1 MSILA
6 LKGINKSFGGN
17 HVLTNISLSLEAGEI
32 HSIIGENGAGK
43 STLMKII
50 GGVYSMDSG
59 EILIDGRRVTLRNP
73 VEASAAGIGIVHQEL
88 SVADNMTVAQN
99 VFVNREPTRFLGFV
113 DFKKMNAMAEA
124 EFQKI
129 GIPIQPEMLV
139 KDLSVG
145 MQQIVEIVKVLSQNV
160 RILILDEPTSALSDK
175 ETQNL
180 FSLLETLKQRG
191 TCIIF
196 ISHKLN
202 EIQQI
207 SDRVSVLRDGN
218 FIGTLSKGEIDEN
231 VIISMMVG
239 RELGNL
245 YPPKA
250 KSRNGEV
257 VLRTEHLTRNEKF
270 YDVSL
275 SFRAGEITG
284 MFGLVGAGR
293 TELAW
298 SIFGADR
305 IDSGKVFF
313 EGREVRFRSP
323 EQAIKAGLGYLSE
336 DRKRMGLFV
345 SMDVKDNI
353 VVTSLNKVSSK
364 LGMLNRKK
372 IAQIAGEHVES
383 LEIHP
388 EHCEDVLISRLSG
401 GNQQKV
407 LFAKWLQVGPK
418 ILIVDEPT
426 RGVDVGAKAKIHS
439 ILRELADSGMAIV
452 MISSELPE
460 ILGLSDTVAI
470 MNEGRLMDVMEND
483 GLTEEDVVAK
493 AFGQGGAL
501 V

>member
-1 MSILA
+1 MSILE
-6 LKGINKSFGGN
+6 LKHINKSFGEN
-17 HVLTNISLSLEAGEI
+17 HVLTDISLSLEAGEI

-50 GGVYSMDSG
+50 GGIYTMDNG
-59 EILIDGRRVTLRNP
+59 EILIDGKSVVMRNP
-73 VEASAAGIGIVHQEL
+73 LEAYKAGIGIVHQEL

-99 VFVNREPTRFLGFV
+99 VFVNREPTKALGFV
-113 DFKKMNAMAEA
+113 DFKKMNAMTVA

-129 GIPIQPEMLV
+129 GISIDPATPVHE
-139 KDLSVG
+139 LSVG

-180 FSLLETLKQRG
+180 FCLLRMLREKG

-202 EIQQI
+202 EIKQI
-207 SDRVSVLRDGN
+207 SDRVSVLRDGC
-218 FIGTLSKGEIDEN
+218 FIGTLDKDQIDEN
-231 VIISMMVG
+231 LIISMMVG

-250 KSRNGEV
+250 KRRDGEV
-257 VLRTEHLTRNEKF
+257 ILRTEGLTRAGKF
-270 YDVSL
+270 RDVSV

-293 TELAW
+293 TEFAW
-298 SIFGADR
+298 SVFGADR
-305 IDSGKVFF
+305 IDSGKVFYLDQ
-313 EGREVRFRSP
+313 EVRFRSP
-323 EQAIKAGLGYLSE
+323 TQAISAGVGYLSE

-345 SMDVKDNI
+345 GMSVKDNT
-353 VVTSLNKVSSK
+353 VVTKLKSVSTK
-364 LGMLNRKK
+364 AGMLNYKK
-372 IAQIAGEHVES
+372 ISQITGKYIEA
-383 LEIHP
+383 LDIHP
-388 EHCEDVLISRLSG
+388 KNCEDSLVSRLSG

-407 LFAKWLQVGPK
+407 LLAKWLEASPRL
-418 ILIVDEPT
+418 LIVDEPT

-460 ILGLSDTVAI
+460 ILGLSDRVAV
-470 MNEGRLMDVMEND
+470 MNEGRLIDVMEND

-493 AFGQGGAL
+493 AFAQGGELA
-501 V
+501 